1 MKRFYW
7 LVFLA
12 VLLFTLSPSRV
23 ALSAEAKKGVT
34 FNFVDVDL
42 DSVAKFISEVTGKNF
57 IFDERVRGKV
67 TIIAPTKLSP
77 DDAFNLF
84 TSVLNLKGFSL
95 VPSGVNAY
103 KIVPVAEARESGV
116 EVTVERP
123 PVNENFIAR
132 LIPLE
137 NISSDD
143 AVAFLKPMVS
153 RTGYISS
160 FGPGNLLLVVDSGL
174 NIERVIDM
182 LRVLDQPPISEEP
195 EVIYLQHSSAETIAA
210 LLNQGMQK
218 AIKKGQVERGMAV
231 ADKRLNAVVLFGDK
245 GMKDAMKR
253 LIVLLDIRAE
263 ELLSTINVYFLENA
277 DAEELAK
284 VLQGMVKA
292 PAAAPTRARPGTPP
306 QAEAVSPFESISGI
320 MITPDKA
327 TNSLVIVASPADFA
341 SLSQII
347 RQLDRKRKQVF
358 VEAMIVEASVD
369 KLRDLG
375 TRWRATGLHNGEPV
389 AIGGMGT
396 VDSSTVQSI
405 LFGLSG
411 LTVGGLGNYMTVP
424 VIGPDGENMD
434 LTVPG
439 FAALFSLNEFQ
450 GVVNI
455 LSSPQLLTSDNTEAE
470 IIVGEN
476 VPFVSKIERGLTT
489 GDQVPFASIERKDV
503 GITLRLTPQISEG
516 SNVKLDIYQ
525 EISSVRESLAGEV
538 TEVGPTTTKRATK
551 TSVVVQDGQT
561 VVIGGLMQEREEEN
575 VTRVPF
581 LHRIPLLGWL
591 FKFKSTQ
598 KVKNN
603 LLVFI
608 TPHVIKE
615 SEDMAKISALKQR
628 DYARREQIYAEGELM
643 VKFRE
648 GTPRDLALAILTDRE
663 ASVITFFEDT
673 NTYQV
678 RLRKGLNVKKAVKE
692 FSEFPEVEFSEP
704 NYRLGI
710 EGMGPGGRNL
720 R

>member
-1 MKRFYW
+1 MKRYAWFA
-7 LVFLA
+7 FLA
-12 VLLFTLSPSRV
+12 LLLLTPSHSRI
-23 ALSAEAKKGVT
+23 ALAAEAKTGVT

-42 DSVAKFISEVTGKNF
+42 DAVAKFISDVTGKNF

-67 TIIAPTKLSP
+67 TIIAPSKLSP
-77 DDAFNLF
+77 DDAFSLF

-116 EVTVERP
+116 EVTIERP

-174 NIERVIDM
+174 NIERVFDM
-182 LRVLDQPPISEEP
+182 LKVLDRPPISEEP
-195 EVIYLQHSSAETIAA
+195 EVIYLLNSSAETIAA
-210 LLNQGMQK
+210 ILNQGMQK
-218 AIKKGQVERGMAV
+218 AIRKGQVGRGLVV

-253 LIVLLDIRAE
+253 LIALLDIRAE
-263 ELLSTINVYFLENA
+263 ELRSTINVYFLENA
-277 DAEELAK
+277 DAEELAE

-292 PAAAPTRARPGTPP
+292 PVAKARPRPGAPP
-306 QAEAVSPFESISGI
+306 QTQSVSPFESVSGI

-347 RQLDRKRKQVF
+347 KQLDRKRKQVF

-369 KLRDLG
+369 KLRELG
-375 TRWRATGLHNGEPV
+375 SRWRATALHDGEPV

-396 VDSSTVQSI
+396 VDASTVQSI

-411 LTVGGLGNYMTVP
+411 LTAGGLGNYLTVP
-424 VIGPDGENMD
+424 IIGPEGENMD

-455 LSSPQLLTSDNTEAE
+455 LSSPQILTSDNTEAE

-561 VVIGGLMQEREEEN
+561 VIIGGLMQEREEEN

-615 SEDMAKISALKQR
+615 SEDMAKISALKQK
-628 DYARREQIYAEGELM
+628 DYARSEQIYAEGELM
-643 VKFRE
+643 VKFTE
-648 GTPRDLALAILTDRE
+648 ETPPDLALSILADME
-663 ASVITFFEDT
+663 ATVIDFFEDT
-673 NTYQV
+673 NTYHV
-678 RLRKGLNVKKAVKE
+678 RLREGLGVKKAVKK
-692 FSEFPEVEFSEP
+692 FTKIPEVEFAEP

-710 EGMGPGGRNL
+710 EGMGPGGKNL